1 LALLDVFFPYEII
14 AESTAHG
21 SRDGSKKPLEHTIMD
36 SIKSKCM
43 MKFPLQQNETLKDAL
58 TEISKAVTDKC
69 LGVGKRVVEI
79 CWFYI

>member
-1 LALLDVFFPYEII
+1 
-14 AESTAHG
+14 
-21 SRDGSKKPLEHTIMD
+21 
-36 SIKSKCM
+36 M